1 MIGST
6 IVFIPELPEKK
17 ATLFKRIIENE
28 EFEMIELDALT
39 SLDFS
44 IITMKDDTSWN
55 APQNPVVYN
64 EKSGLVI
71 THIDQAG
78 LQSVLAFTG
87 ELDDIDAETQQS
99 DIEQLRGF
107 AELYGTDR
115 LYELVTF

>member
-6 IVFIPELPEKK
+6 IVFIPELPKNK

-28 EFEMIELDALT
+28 EFEMIYLEGLT
-39 SLDFS
+39 ALDFS
-44 IITMKDDTSWN
+44 IITMQAGTNWN

-64 EKSGLVI
+64 EKFGLVI

-78 LQSVLAFTG
+78 LQSVLDFTG
-87 ELDDIDAETQQS
+87 ELENIDAETQQS

-115 LYELVTF
+115 LYELVAF